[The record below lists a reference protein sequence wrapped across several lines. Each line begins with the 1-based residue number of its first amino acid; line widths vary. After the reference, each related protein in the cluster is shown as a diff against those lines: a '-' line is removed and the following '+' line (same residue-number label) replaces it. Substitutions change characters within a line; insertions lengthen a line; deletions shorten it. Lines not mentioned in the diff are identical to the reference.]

1 MGKGRG
7 MVEKHG
13 IGQTLGQSVHDRL
26 RGMILGG
33 ELPPGTPLQEKVF
46 AERLGVSR
54 TPVREAIARLT
65 SEGLISRSGGGVPM
79 VSEISITEI
88 MEILHVRRL
97 LEAEAARQAASVNA
111 PAEPFLAMRAK
122 LVQYL
127 QGERPGVAEYTQF
140 DEDLH
145 TLIARTAGSTLLT
158 DLIRGLK
165 LKTRIFDKGSIPE
178 RFEPGCHEHIE
189 IIDAILA
196 RDPGRAETAM
206 RSHIENARSAI
217 LNHLNRLF

>member
-97 LEAEAARQAASVNA
+97 LEAEAARQAASVNS
-111 PAEPFLAMRAK
+111 PAEPFLTMRAK
-122 LVQYL
+122 LAQYL

-206 RSHIENARSAI
+206 RSHIENARAAI

>member
-97 LEAEAARQAASVNA
+97 LEAEAARQAASVNS
-111 PAEPFLAMRAK
+111 PAEPFLAMRAV

-127 QGERPGVAEYTQF
+127 QGERPGVGEYTQF

-206 RSHIENARSAI
+206 RSHIENARAAI